1 METTPS
7 DAYDKVF
14 TDMVEDIHNREL
26 DDESTTT
33 AISNLVAFSKVQ
45 VNRPD
50 TEPEPDQPVV
60 PTTRLGRAWAGV
72 GRILDNE
79 TTRALI
85 KAGGAFAGVAFVA
98 NATIKKDHVL
108 ERQALDQA
116 HQQQR

>member
-7 DAYDKVF
+7 DAYDKLF
-14 TDMVEDIHNREL
+14 TEMVEDIANREFEH
-26 DDESTTT
+26 DTT
-33 AISNLVAFSKVQ
+33 AAAINNLVALSKASPH
-45 VNRPD
+45 RP
-50 TEPEPDQPVV
+50 EPEPDQPVV
-60 PTTRLGRAWAGV
+60 PTTRLGRFGAGIGKV
-72 GRILDNE
+72 WDNE

-85 KAGGAFAGVAFVA
+85 KAGGAFAGVLVVA